1 MKKTG
6 QAVVLR
12 VFLSGQADF
21 GREPV
26 CDRILAKAKE
36 LRLAGATVIRGISG
50 YGAHGDR
57 DEPIP
62 ESYSEDRPVIIELVD
77 TEDNLGKLLPFLDE
91 TVGCGLVTIEKA
103 SVIRYSHCKIT
114 QF

>member
-12 VFLSGQADF
+12 VYLGGQSEY

-26 CDRILAKAKE
+26 ADRVLAKAKE

-57 DEPIP
+57 EDPIL
-62 ESYSEDRPVIIELVD
+62 ESYRDDQPVIIELVD
-77 TEDNLGKLLPFLDE
+77 TEDNLGRLLPFLDE
-91 TVGCGLVTIEKA
+91 AVECGLVTIETIR
-103 SVIRYSHCKIT
+103 VIRYSHAKIT